1 MFNVTTYLS
10 NCTSNAP
17 STIAPN
23 EPLSFKVTAP
33 DGYPLS
39 SAVIYVSIG
48 DVQTREYSFDEHT
61 GDFYIDSDY
70 IYCFYTYHQLLRTK
84 CQSV

>member
-10 NCTSNAP
+10 NCSSNAP

-23 EPLSFKVTAP
+23 EPLSFKVTAS

-48 DVQTREYSFDEHT
+48 GVQTREYRFNKDT

-70 IYCFYTYHQLLRTK
+70 IFGDSDVYK
-84 CQSV
+84 NIK